1 MITVDDYILGNGA
14 LHDRF
19 RITTE
24 ILGALVS
31 SAPRPVS
38 IAQLESYTGR
48 PAKELVKLCGA
59 LWRAMLMRPEAKSRN
74 LWALNCEPSSV
85 TLEDVF
91 RCVIA
96 AQPVPVKTTEAR
108 PQNLD
113 RIHHDV
119 DLLVMQATMAI
130 NQSVFQHLRQ
140 FSLDRLKIS
149 TAAKPPVR
157 RSARGAGS
165 DRSTAGADARLL
177 LNERTPRDGS
187 QGGAYNHR
195 YDNLYDFEVNP
206 WLI

>member
-1 MITVDDYILGNGA
+1 MFTVDDYILGNGA

-48 PAKELVKLCGA
+48 PAKELVKLCGS
-59 LWRAMLMRPEAKSRN
+59 LWRAMLMRPEPKSRH
-74 LWALNCEPSSV
+74 LWTLSCEPSSV

-96 AQPVPVKTTEAR
+96 PPPGRAKTVEAPPPVNA
-108 PQNLD
+108 D
-113 RIHHDV
+113 RNHHDV

-130 NQSVFQHLRQ
+130 NQSVFKHLRQ

-149 TAAKPPVR
+149 SAAKPPTRHQYTR
-157 RSARGAGS
+157 RGS
-165 DRSTAGADARLL
+165 S
-177 LNERTPRDGS
+177 
-187 QGGAYNHR
+187 H
-195 YDNLYDFEVNP
+195 DNVHDFEVNS
-206 WLI
+206 WLIDL

>member
-59 LWRAMLMRPEAKSRN
+59 LWRAMLMRPEAKSRK

-96 AQPVPVKTTEAR
+96 TQPSRAKTVEAPPPPVNT
-108 PQNLD
+108 D
-113 RIHHDV
+113 RNHHDV

-130 NQSVFQHLRQ
+130 NQSVFMHLRQ

-149 TAAKPPVR
+149 AAAKPPER
-157 RSARGAGS
+157 KHYQRGAS
-165 DRSTAGADARLL
+165 HANL
-177 LNERTPRDGS
+177 RD
-187 QGGAYNHR
+187 NVH
-195 YDNLYDFEVNP
+195 DNVHDFEVNS
-206 WLI
+206 WLIEL

>member
-1 MITVDDYILGNGA
+1 MVTVDDYILGNGA

-96 AQPVPVKTTEAR
+96 TQPSRAKTVEA
-108 PQNLD
+108 PPPIVNTD
-113 RIHHDV
+113 RNHHDV

-130 NQSVFQHLRQ
+130 NQSVFKHLRQ

-149 TAAKPPVR
+149 AAAKPPVR
-157 RSARGAGS
+157 KQYRRGS
-165 DRSTAGADARLL
+165 
-177 LNERTPRDGS
+177 P
-187 QGGAYNHR
+187 
-195 YDNLYDFEVNP
+195 YDNVHNFEVNS
-206 WLI
+206 WLIDL

>member
-1 MITVDDYILGNGA
+1 MSMITVDDYILGNGA

-19 RITTE
+19 RLTTE

-48 PAKELVKLCGA
+48 PAKELIKLCGS
-59 LWRAMLMRPEAKSRN
+59 LWQAMLMRPEAKSRHV
-74 LWALNCEPSSV
+74 WTLNCEPSSV

-96 AQPVPVKTTEAR
+96 SQPGRGKPADASTPANT
-108 PQNLD
+108 D
-113 RIHHDV
+113 RNHHDV

-130 NQSVFQHLRQ
+130 NQSVFKHLRQ

-149 TAAKPPVR
+149 AAAKPP
-157 RSARGAGS
+157 AAKQ
-165 DRSTAGADARLL
+165 AM
-177 LNERTPRDGS
+177 RTS
-187 QGGAYNHR
+187 SC
-195 YDNLYDFEVNP
+195 DNVDNFEVNS